1 METVAADDGGDHV
14 VLRIAD
20 ELDAYTAPRLRQRLH
35 DLIDEGTVHIIA
47 DMREVAFMDST
58 GLGVLVGALKRA
70 RDAEGAEGTLMLVIG
85 SERILRIFR
94 VTGLTK
100 HFPIHPTVTAAIA
113 SDAEWCRAIGCA
125 DGEGVEEWCVKRGL
139 A

>member
-1 METVAADDGGDHV
+1 METVAAGDDGNRV

-20 ELDAYTAPRLRQRLH
+20 ELDAYTAPALRQRLH
-35 DLIDEGTVHIIA
+35 DLIDEGAVHIIA

-70 RDAEGAEGTLMLVIG
+70 QKADGTLTLVIG
-85 SERILRIFR
+85 RERVLRIFR

-100 HFPIHPTVTAAIA
+100 HFAIHPTAAAAII
-113 SDAEWCRAIGCA
+113 SDAEWCQAVGGG
-125 DGEGVEEWCVKRGL
+125 DGVEEWCVKRGL